1 MNYVK
6 KKLFCCK
13 QSSMEQHLKI
23 EKLTVDNL
31 NKFNIFFPPY
41 KRSERILSW
50 IKDYSLDN

>member
-13 QSSMEQHLKI
+13 QSSMEEHLKI